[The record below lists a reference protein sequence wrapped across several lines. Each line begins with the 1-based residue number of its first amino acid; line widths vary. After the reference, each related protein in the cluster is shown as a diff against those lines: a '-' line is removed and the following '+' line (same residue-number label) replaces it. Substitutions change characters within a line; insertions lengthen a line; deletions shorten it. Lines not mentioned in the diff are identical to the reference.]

1 MPLTHSPHVSCSKKE
16 SAAPV
21 KPVVLNSDL
30 ICPLVQD
37 PVRPE
42 VPDAVATCQRAGIV
56 VRMVTG
62 DNIHTAKVRPSVN
75 RAAAALPDL

>member
-1 MPLTHSPHVSCSKKE
+1 MAIVGIK
-16 SAAPV
+16 
-21 KPVVLNSDL
+21 
-30 ICPLVQD
+30 D

-62 DNIHTAKVRPSVN
+62 E
-75 RAAAALPDL
+75 